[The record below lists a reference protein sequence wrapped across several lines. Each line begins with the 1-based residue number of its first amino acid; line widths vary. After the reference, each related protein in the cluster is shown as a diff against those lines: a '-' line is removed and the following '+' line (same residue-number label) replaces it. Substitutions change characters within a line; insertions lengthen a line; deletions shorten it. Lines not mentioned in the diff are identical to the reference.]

1 MQNFCFSKYSLSF
14 KIRGD
19 HSSGKEYAR
28 MPKFRELIHQVY
40 LYEKGTAIENK
51 YLSNVLFWFAFMI
64 FAINYFN
71 NSLDTNPGIYIFC
84 LIITFLCIWDAVWIR
99 KAKNL
104 GRLIKTATLILL
116 LSSIYC
122 IYYGGNDGF
131 QNLWFFIAPCI
142 LLILIGLPFGLPCC
156 TIYGIIITVLFWTP
170 LCEKMAYPY
179 SLDYRFYYP
188 VLYWSFCL
196 LIFIADLFYKKYRI
210 DQEKEEE
217 KMEAEVAATIEDA
230 QKLMLNSVTAIGRMI
245 DEKDNYTREHSQR
258 VADYSR
264 LIAKQLK
271 SFPASEKELDQIYRS
286 ALLHDIG
293 KIAIPDAILKKTSRL
308 TDEEYAIMKTHP
320 VWGKKI
326 LAGLSFLPQA
336 DYGAS
341 YHHERYDGKGYPEGI
356 RTDELPA
363 IVKII
368 SAADAL
374 DAMNSNRCYR
384 KHCSRSY
391 IIGEF
396 EKGSGTQFD
405 PEVAQTVIELI
416 RSGQI
421 EIPEE
426 EKGDNA

>member
-1 MQNFCFSKYSLSF
+1 MT
-14 KIRGD
+14 KI
-19 HSSGKEYAR
+19 
-28 MPKFRELIHQVY
+28 RELIREVY
-40 LYEKGTAIENK
+40 HYETHAAIENK
-51 YLSNVLFWFAFMI
+51 YLSNVLFWFAFMVL
-64 FAINYFN
+64 AINHFN
-71 NSLDTNPGIYIFC
+71 NSLDSNPGIYIFC
-84 LIITFLCIWDAVWIR
+84 IVISAICVWDGFWIR
-99 KAKNL
+99 KASNVD
-104 GRLIKTATLILL
+104 RLIKTVTTVLL

-122 IYYGGNDGF
+122 IYFGGNDGF

-142 LLILIGLPFGLPCC
+142 LLILIGMPFGLPCC
-156 TIYGIIITVLFWTP
+156 VVYGAAITILFWSP

-179 SLDYRFYYP
+179 SWDYRFYYP
-188 VLYWSFCL
+188 VFYWSFSL
-196 LIFIADLFYKKYRI
+196 LIFIADLFYKHYRI
-210 DQEKEEE
+210 EQERSEE
-217 KMEAEVAATIEDA
+217 KMEAEVAAAIEDA
-230 QKLMLNSVTAIGRMI
+230 QKLMLSSVAAIGRMI
-245 DEKDNYTREHSQR
+245 DEKDSYTKEHSQR

-264 LIAKQLK
+264 LIAEHLK
-271 SFPASEKELDQIYRS
+271 SFPADGKELDQIYRS

-293 KIAIPDAILKKTSRL
+293 KIAIPDSILKKTSRL
-308 TDEEYAIMKTHP
+308 TNEEYAIMKTHP

-356 RTDELPA
+356 RTDELPP

-384 KHCSRSY
+384 PHCDRSY

-405 PEVAQTVIELI
+405 PEVAQTVIDLI
-416 RSGQI
+416 RSGKI
-421 EIPEE
+421 DIPEE
-426 EKGDNA
+426 EKGERE